1 MKVTVTGSLGNISRI
16 LVEKLVAS
24 GHEVKV
30 VSSNIE
36 RAKEIEKLKA
46 IPLIGLL
53 EDYDFIQNS
62 FQGSDAVYL
71 MIPPAFKATD
81 INQYIKTISGQ
92 YAKAV
97 KEHKINY
104 VINLSSILSSDAIN
118 LGVSGA
124 NHFAEAQL
132 NALENVNVMHLRP
145 GLFMT
150 NFYGAISTLKHE
162 SVLGNNFEG
171 GVILPLT
178 HPRDIAH
185 VAFKA
190 LDNLSFSGIQIQYIV
205 SDEKN
210 GFEVAKAL
218 GNAVGKP
225 HVNWVAFS
233 DEQLL
238 SVLVQSGFTEPMAKI
253 YFIESGI
260 ALREGIIMEEYRKH
274 KSETRGETTLQDF
287 AKEFAIAYQFNS

>member
-1 MKVTVTGSLGNISRI
+1 MKITVTGSLGNICRI
-16 LVEKLVAS
+16 LVEKLVAN

-36 RAKEIEKLKA
+36 RAKEIGELKA
-46 IPLIGLL
+46 IPLIGSI
-53 EDYDFIQNS
+53 EDYEFIKKS

-71 MIPPAFKATD
+71 MIPPAFKATHID
-81 INQYIKTISGQ
+81 QYIKTIGGQ

-97 KEHKINY
+97 KEHRIKY
-104 VINLSSILSSDAIN
+104 VVNLSSILSSDTIN
-118 LGVSGA
+118 LGVSGP

-132 NALENVNVMHLRP
+132 DALGDVNVLHLRP

-150 NFYGAISTLKHE
+150 NFYGAIGTIKHQGI
-162 SVLGNNFEG
+162 VGNNFAG
-171 GVILPLT
+171 DVILPLT

-185 VAFKA
+185 VAFNA
-190 LDNLSFSGIQIQYIV
+190 LDNLSFSGVQIQYIV

-210 GFEVAKAL
+210 GFEVAKTL
-218 GNAVGKP
+218 GHAVGKP
-225 HVNWVAFS
+225 DVNWVAFS

-238 SVLVQSGFTEPMAKI
+238 RILVQSGFTEPMAKI

-260 ALREGIIMEEYRKH
+260 ALREGIVMEEYRKH

-287 AKEFAIAYQFNS
+287 AKQFAMAYQFS